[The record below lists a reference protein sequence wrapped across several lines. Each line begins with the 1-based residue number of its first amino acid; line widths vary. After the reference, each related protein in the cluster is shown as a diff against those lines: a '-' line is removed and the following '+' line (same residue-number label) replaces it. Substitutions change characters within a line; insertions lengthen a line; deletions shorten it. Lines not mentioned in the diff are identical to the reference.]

1 MPEQSNVVTLRLS
14 KRALQR
20 LEAIRTIEKTDRTS
34 LVKEFIEDG
43 LRKRTVKLYSAGKL
57 SAGRSAEIL
66 DISLREFFELL
77 EQECV
82 LVSWDSANVK
92 EYMKTKYGE

>member
-1 MPEQSNVVTLRLS
+1 
-14 KRALQR
+14 
-20 LEAIRTIEKTDRTS
+20 

-92 EYMKTKYGE
+92 EYMNTKYGE

>member
-1 MPEQSNVVTLRLS
+1 MSEQSNVVTLRLS

-20 LEAIRTIEKTDRTS
+20 LEAIRTIEKTDRS
-34 LVKEFIEDG
+34 ALVKEFIEDG
-43 LRKRTVKLYSAGKL
+43 LRKRTIRLYSAGKL

-77 EQECV
+77 EQES
-82 LVSWDSANVK
+82 VSVNWDSANVK